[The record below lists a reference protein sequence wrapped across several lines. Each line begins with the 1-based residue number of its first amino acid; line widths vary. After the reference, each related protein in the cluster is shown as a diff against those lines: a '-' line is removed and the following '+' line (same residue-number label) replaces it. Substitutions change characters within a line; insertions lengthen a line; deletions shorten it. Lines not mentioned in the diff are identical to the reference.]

1 MINEQLTLDDIIAK
15 TLDALEGAG
24 LKNTTLWS
32 YSRHYA
38 SLRIFFRQHEC
49 RGYDLSLIEAFLA
62 ENEERYRM
70 QIPPPQS
77 HLHGKTEPA
86 CRSNRATFTE
96 GEPLSMERCYTASQ
110 PRREFSTALAAR
122 SAGVACGKLPAGSQT
137 SRQRTTSR

>member
-62 ENEERYRM
+62 ENEERWLCSEFSVNAY
-70 QIPPPQS
+70 P
-77 HLHGKTEPA
+77 HGKTVHILRSSVPEAITEP
-86 CRSNRATFTE
+86 
-96 GEPLSMERCYTASQ
+96 P
-110 PRREFSTALAAR
+110 PLAAR
-122 SAGVACGKLPAGSQT
+122 SVLDRLA
-137 SRQRTTSR
+137 